1 MMAITCPKCN
11 TENTSD
17 SQFCK
22 KCATPLPLEKIIISR
37 TKTFPSKTDEPIIGA
52 KFAERYLITDILGRG
67 GMGKVFKALDM
78 EINENVALKVL
89 NPDISSDKH
98 MIERFRNE
106 LKFARRIS
114 HKNVC
119 RMHDLSKEGET
130 YFINMEYV
138 PGQDL
143 KSILRRV
150 GPFSPSKAIIIAKQV
165 CEGLNAA
172 HELGIIHRDLKP
184 HNIMIDMD
192 GNVRIMDFGIARS
205 IDTRGLTTSG
215 VMIGTPDYM
224 SPEQVDSEKADLR
237 SDIYSLGI
245 IVYELVTGIMPFK
258 GDSAISIALKHKIEV
273 PKNPRDINAQ
283 IPKELSELILK
294 CLEKNRENRYKST
307 KELLSELNAIEK
319 RISEKEKA
327 FIKHKP
333 RIQKKR
339 IHAFRIL
346 GILFSV
352 VLVIVGS
359 YLVYNQFL
367 KGENGRREEKIPII
381 PETPTVKAKELTSQ
395 NGIFEVNSV
404 PEGAEVYLDN
414 KLKGVTP
421 LKSDFLPGEY
431 KILVRKAPGYKEV
444 TDILKISSGET
455 SLKNYILTPQYLLI
469 INSSPESAD
478 VKIDGKYIGKTPA
491 QIELPKSEC
500 QLVLEKGAQWTKIDE
515 QLTLNPGR
523 NVIQRSLERIRYS
536 LFIKT
541 DPTGARVFID
551 NNPIGT
557 SPIKK
562 SDLFGELNIKIEK
575 DGFTTI
581 EDSIII
587 NSDTEKTYNLVKV
600 ELKASE
606 SEGEKKEDLTVTEQT
621 TKALIEKEPIDQ
633 KLPKKQTPGITF
645 SKRPYSIALEF
656 FDMWMNFGWIDLGR
670 GSREIPYPFDIATDK
685 SNHVYVTDRRN
696 KIIYIFTN
704 KGNSISYIKTDEFIA
719 NPTGIAIDNT
729 GYIYVCDSENH
740 RIVKCN
746 SEGDVVRSYGK
757 NKGDVILSMP
767 SDIAIDDSNNLYVC
781 DSGNHRIVKYN
792 SEGDII
798 REWGSYGKNKGEFNS
813 PMEIDVFN
821 SKFVFVVDRGNSRIQ
836 KYSSDGAYI
845 GEFGASYKVQGYIK
859 LKEPAGIAV
868 DNVGYVYVSDRWRHK
883 IFIFTVNGDYI
894 NVLGSKGK
902 GNGEFTRPC
911 GIAIDD
917 YGYVYVAD
925 MGNNRIQKFKIK

>member
-1 MMAITCPKCN
+1 MGIICPKCN

-22 KCATPLPLEKIIISR
+22 KCATPLPLEKIIMSR
-37 TKTFPSKTDEPIIGA
+37 TKTLPSKTDEPTIGA
-52 KFAERYLITDILGRG
+52 KFAKRYLITDVLGRG

-138 PGQDL
+138 SGQDL

-224 SPEQVDSEKADLR
+224 SPEQVDSEKTDLR

-245 IVYELVTGIMPFK
+245 IIYELVTGIVPFK

-294 CLEKNRENRYKST
+294 CLEKDRENRYKST

-327 FIKHKP
+327 LIKPKP
-333 RIQKKR
+333 GIQKKR
-339 IHAFRIL
+339 IHAFKIL

-359 YLVYNQFL
+359 YFVYDQFL
-367 KGENGRREEKIPII
+367 KGKNGRREGKIPII
-381 PETPTVKAKELTSQ
+381 PETPAVKAIESTSQ

-404 PEGAEVYLDN
+404 PEGAEIYLDN

-421 LKSDFLPGEY
+421 FKGDLLPGEY
-431 KILVRKAPGYKEV
+431 KILVKKEPGYKEV

-455 SLKNYILTPQYLLI
+455 SLKNYTLTPKYLLI
-469 INSSPESAD
+469 INSTPESAD
-478 VKIDGKYIGKTPA
+478 VKIDGKYVGKTPA

-500 QLVLEKGAQWTKIDE
+500 QLALEKGAQWTKIDE
-515 QLTLNPGR
+515 QLNLNPGR

-551 NNPIGT
+551 NNPIGI
-557 SPIKK
+557 SPIRK

-581 EDSIII
+581 EDSVII
-587 NSDTEKTYNLVKV
+587 NSDTEKTYSLAKV
-600 ELKASE
+600 ELKASK
-606 SEGEKKEDLTVTEQT
+606 SEGGKKEDLTVAEQT
-621 TKALIEKEPIDQ
+621 TKGLQEKEPIVQ
-633 KLPKKQTPGITF
+633 KLPKEKTVSVPLQEQPVSF
-645 SKRPYSIALEF
+645 VLEF
-656 FDMWMNFGWIDLGR
+656 VDLWIAFGSG
-670 GSREIPYPFDIATDK
+670 EIPYPTDIETDN
-685 SNHVYVTDRRN
+685 SGHVYVSDKKNRVIYKFSSEGMILEEWIPEIESDKKQIIPDGITTDTSEN
-696 KIIYIFTN
+696 IYI
-704 KGNSISYIKTDEFIA
+704 
-719 NPTGIAIDNT
+719 
-729 GYIYVCDSENH
+729 CDRNNH
-740 RIVKCN
+740 RIMKLSPNGLVL
-746 SEGDVVRSYGK
+746 SEWGSYGK
-757 NKGDVILSMP
+757 GRGELNSPRG
-767 SDIAIDDSNNLYVC
+767 IAVDNSNYVYVC
-781 DSGNHRIVKYN
+781 DSGNHRIVKFN
-792 SEGDII
+792 PNGDVAAT
-798 REWGSYGKNKGEFNS
+798 WGLYGKNKRDLNS
-813 PMEIDVFN
+813 PIGIAVDE
-821 SKFVFVVDRGNSRIQ
+821 SGFVFVADTGNHRI
-836 KYSSDGAYI
+836 KKFSSDGVFI
-845 GEFGASYKVQGYIK
+845 KEFGDD
-859 LKEPAGIAV
+859 LKEPFGIAV
-868 DNVGYVYVSDRWRHK
+868 DNFGYVYVTDKGNHK
-883 IFIFTVNGDYI
+883 IFIFTSDGSFVAVQGSRGNEKAQFSSPMGITIDRHGYAYI
-894 NVLGSKGK
+894 VDNA
-902 GNGEFTRPC
+902 NQ
-911 GIAIDD
+911 
-917 YGYVYVAD
+917 
-925 MGNNRIQKFKIK
+925 RIQRLKIK